1 MPQGGDRLRWLKA
14 RINEVFGQGS
24 DDPISPGIDIGYSI
38 RMLPGRLNH
47 TGGLTEDLIVN
58 GLWDPD
64 AGDRVIEFLA
74 DLGDFICGI
83 L

>member
-47 TGGLTEDLIVN
+47 TGGSRVNHRSDPAGLCVECVVAVWHTRLTLS
-58 GLWDPD
+58 G
-64 AGDRVIEFLA
+64 
-74 DLGDFICGI
+74 
-83 L
+83 